1 MLPDIEQVLMAEV
14 EFAGGKGTE
23 ELQAM
28 LRYHLGWEGE
38 GAGLKAQGKRIRP
51 LMVLL
56 SCAAAGGIWEDA
68 LAAAASVELLHNFSL
83 IHDDIQDDSEQ
94 RRGRPTLWKKWGIA
108 QAINAGDSMFSL
120 AHNSLLGLSKISSSI
135 YSSAIKILP
144 MSSLKLTQGQYMDL
158 AFENQE
164 NVTLEEYWKM
174 VEGKTAELLSTCSKL
189 GAISAEAE
197 PETVAYFKN
206 FGVKVGLAFQA
217 HDDILGIWGNEQNT
231 GKSNHSDLLSGKK
244 SLPVLYGIKT
254 DGKFAQLW
262 NSWNFEA
269 DEVAS
274 LADALEAD
282 GAKQFAEEKVNEL
295 TEEAL
300 QALDKAIVNEEA
312 GSALRELALELVARS
327 F

>member
-1 MLPDIEQVLMAEV
+1 MLPAIEQVLMAEV
-14 EFAGGKGTE
+14 ELSGGKGTE
-23 ELQAM
+23 ELRAM

-56 SCAAAGGIWEDA
+56 SCAASGGKWENA

-94 RRGRPTLWKKWGIA
+94 RRGRPTLWKKWGVA

-120 AHNSLLGLSKISSSI
+120 AHNSLLGLTEISTSI
-135 YSSAIKILP
+135 YASAIKTLP

-158 AFENQE
+158 AFEKQE
-164 NVTLEEYWKM
+164 HVTLEEYWKM
-174 VEGKTAELLSTCSKL
+174 VEGKTAELLATCAKL
-189 GAISAEAE
+189 GAICAEAKT
-197 PETVAYFKN
+197 ETVAHFKN
-206 FGVKVGLAFQA
+206 FGEKVGLAFQV
-217 HDDILGIWGNEQNT
+217 HDDILGIWGSEQNT

-244 SLPVLYGIKT
+244 SLPVLYGIKA

-269 DEVAS
+269 DEVTS
-274 LADALEAD
+274 LAEALEAD
-282 GAKQFAEEKVNEL
+282 GAKKFADDKVNEL

-300 QALDKAIVNEEA
+300 QALDKAIVTEEA
-312 GSALRELALELVARS
+312 GSALRALALELVARN